1 MWLLNYFRIYICAG
15 IAIAFSVGFKQPWWL
30 GLLLAIVCRIAWHIV
45 EKEFTK
51 RKINRL
57 FEQHSY
63 EFKQQFGPY
72 GIRLINKAEEDWSV
86 KKSLSEVFEC
96 DLKKLKNAVSQLE
109 SIDILFK
116 AGLQPQG
123 DMYQLHD
130 LKLKY
135 GKYRL
140 SKFEKR

>member
-1 MWLLNYFRIYICAG
+1 MWLFNYFRIYICAG
-15 IAIAFSVGFKQPWWL
+15 AAIAFSIGFKQPWWL
-30 GLLLAIVCRIAWHIV
+30 GLLLAIVCRVVWYII

-57 FEQHSY
+57 FEHHSY

-96 DLKKLKNAVSQLE
+96 DLKKLQETVSQLE

-123 DMYQLHD
+123 DIYQLHD

-140 SKFEKR
+140 AKIEKK

>member
-1 MWLLNYFRIYICAG
+1 MWVFNFYRMYICAG
-15 IAIAFSVGFKQPWWL
+15 AAIAFSVGFKQPWWI
-30 GLLLAIVCRIAWHIV
+30 GFLLTIFYRIVWLMI
-45 EKEFTK
+45 EKILVK

-57 FEQHSY
+57 FEQYSY
-63 EFKQQFGPY
+63 DFKQQFGPY

-86 KKSLSEVFEC
+86 KKSLAEVFEP
-96 DLKKLKNAVSQLE
+96 DLKKLQNSVSQLE

-140 SKFEKR
+140 SKAAKN